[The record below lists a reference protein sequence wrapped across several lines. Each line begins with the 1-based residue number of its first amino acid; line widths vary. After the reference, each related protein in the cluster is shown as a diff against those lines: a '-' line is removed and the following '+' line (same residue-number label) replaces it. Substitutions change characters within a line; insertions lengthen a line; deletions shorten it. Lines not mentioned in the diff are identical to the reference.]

1 MNFQEFIQTEEGQA
15 GARKWQE
22 LGKKQG
28 WTDQEVTNAII
39 ATFRIMKKSNLLQET
54 KPMTNFF
61 MVMCATGIFY
71 LGFDGALTDMTR
83 NDCAAGVQAACEV
96 LR

>member
-1 MNFQEFIQTEEGQA
+1 MGSSLNLYPRLLFFMTQ
-15 GARKWQE
+15 
-22 LGKKQG
+22 KQ
-28 WTDQEVTNAII
+28 
-39 ATFRIMKKSNLLQET
+39 T

-83 NDCAAGVQAACEV
+83 NDCAAGIQAACEV

>member
-1 MNFQEFIQTEEGQA
+1 MERQRFKVRKRTQRLEGLVNQSEIRR
-15 GARKWQE
+15 ARRQNNV
-22 LGKKQG
+22 GG
-28 WTDQEVTNAII
+28 SA
-39 ATFRIMKKSNLLQET
+39 
-54 KPMTNFF
+54 MTNFF

>member
-1 MNFQEFIQTEEGQA
+1 
-15 GARKWQE
+15 
-22 LGKKQG
+22 
-28 WTDQEVTNAII
+28 
-39 ATFRIMKKSNLLQET
+39 
-54 KPMTNFF
+54 MTNLF

-96 LR
+96 LQ